1 MSMLCYE
8 LCFALSSIISLIVR
22 ILGRDKVRLWV
33 VTRRDATP
41 DERTCMHPIAILLF
55 PPSYSTLHQLV
66 SAPTEIC
73 LNAIPRILQGEG

>member
-41 DERTCMHPIAILLF
+41 DEHTLF
-55 PPSYSTLHQLV
+55 ASDCHLAFPSIVLNPS
-66 SAPTEIC
+66 SACIRSHRDMSERNSED
-73 LNAIPRILQGEG
+73 LAR